1 MDSQLAAAETLPR
14 TAASLARAA
23 REAGYDVTT
32 TTTATGITGIMGHGW
47 AFVATYTD
55 SRWTVLQWRPGWP
68 SPTRTNTREL
78 RATLKAQ
85 TPTPLP

>member
-1 MDSQLAAAETLPR
+1 MDSQLVAAETLPP
-14 TAASLARAA
+14 TARSLARAA
-23 REAGYDVTT
+23 REAGYTVTT
-32 TTTATGITGIMGHGW
+32 TPTVINGTMGGW
-47 AFVATYTD
+47 AFSAIHHARGWD
-55 SRWTVLQWRPGWP
+55 VLQWRPGWP